1 MAISTPRTLTTP
13 TQSGSGSTLV
23 VTSSD
28 AALQVGDLRLVW
40 FTITSNPISVSA
52 VPSGWTEQ
60 INSNH
65 GTTSVRRHCL
75 YTHVHAAGDPSYT
88 WTFSATTNFGHVQAA
103 VGGAN
108 AAPHQVS
115 TTANTADTGTSA
127 TAPSLTTTVADT
139 VLMVFYGVSTN
150 SSSATASLPSGMTNL
165 GTRAGTGTAGNLVR
179 GAYQLFAATGA
190 TGVKTSTI
198 GSAIWSGSSVVLAPA
213 VVVTETGRDA
223 LLIAW

>member
-1 MAISTPRTLTTP
+1 MALSTPRTLAAP
-13 TQSGSGSTLV
+13 TQSGSGTTLV

-28 AALQVGDLRLVW
+28 SALVAGDLRLVW
-40 FTITSNPISVSA
+40 FTITSDPISVSA
-52 VPSGWTEQ
+52 VPSGWTER

-65 GTTSVRRHCL
+65 STTSARRHCL

-108 AAPHQVS
+108 STPHAVS
-115 TTANTADTGTSA
+115 TTANTAGSGTSA
-127 TAPSLTTTVADT
+127 TAPSLTTTVTDT
-139 VLMVFYGVSTN
+139 MLCVFYGVSTN

-165 GTRAGTGTAGNLVR
+165 GTRAGTGSSGNLVR
-179 GAYQLFAATGA
+179 AAYQLFAATGA

-198 GSAIWSGSSVVLAPA
+198 PSAAWSGSSVVLAPA
-213 VVVTETGRDA
+213 GAVVTGAD
-223 LLIAW
+223 LIAYAG